1 MFEMNALGTNDILAD
16 NIQYNHLHP
25 YLQLL
30 FEYIIY
36 WQCVATS
43 WLLINEDKL
52 EIYIAMI
59 EVNLQIQVIVFK
71 NIKLSFEFPPR
82 TLQKNIK
89 HDMVLQ
95 H

>member
-16 NIQYNHLHP
+16 NIKYNHLHP

-43 WLLINEDKL
+43 WLHMNEGKL
-52 EIYIAMI
+52 EICIAMI
-59 EVNLQIQVIVFK
+59 EVDLQIQVKVIK
-71 NIKLSFEFPPR
+71 DIKLSFTVFP
-82 TLQKNIK
+82 
-89 HDMVLQ
+89 
-95 H
+95 